1 MIRYYNAHVRSGRLV
16 LDEPATDLP
25 DLPEGTPV
33 ELVWIED
40 IRNGGDLFEAAE
52 QAALDRELDA
62 SIAEADAG
70 QTIDFAEA
78 LAELRAKPR
87 NSPSFA

>member
-1 MIRYYNAHVRSGRLV
+1 VARRPGDLVARERRAADLCRGPCGRWRWQANAT
-16 LDEPATDLP
+16 AIP

-33 ELVWIED
+33 ELVRVED

-52 QAALDRELDA
+52 QTALDRELDA

-70 QTIDFAEA
+70 RRSIC
-78 LAELRAKPR
+78 
-87 NSPSFA
+87 